1 MEYEFLGLESEQW
14 LKIGIALLIMATAL
28 ILGRW
33 VFRVLLNRGARWI
46 IRRTRT
52 TFDDA
57 VLDALQAPLYWLGVF
72 IAVQIALGQLDFLP
86 KSWVTGFE
94 ETFYLLYLAVGFIF
108 AWQFVQNIFT
118 WYGRDIAARAE
129 NNASEQ
135 WMPFFRRVAMII
147 LGLIGI
153 IMLLGHFDVDVS
165 GFVATL
171 GIGSVAIALAAQATL
186 TDMISGFAI
195 MIDRPFRI
203 GDFVTAGGVSGS
215 VESITIF
222 NTVLNT
228 PDNKRVVVPNGSI
241 TNNAITNANANSTR
255 RIDLVIGI
263 SYKDDIK
270 RAKDILADL
279 IAEETRIL
287 KDPAPKIAVLELA
300 ESSVNLAVRPWVN
313 TCDYWDVFFDLN
325 EKIKVGLEKEGLTI
339 PYPQQDIHIFGIKE
353 S

>member
-1 MEYEFLGLESEQW
+1 MNMQKYIEIITDWISNYSI
-14 LKIGIALLIMATAL
+14 KIVAAIL
-28 ILGRW
+28 ILVIGMW
-33 VFRVLLNRGARWI
+33 VSRKVSKIFAKLLEKNRVDLTLVNFFSKIVYYSMIVLVLIA
-46 IRRTRT
+46 
-52 TFDDA
+52 A
-57 VLDALQAPLYWLGVF
+57 VGQLGVNTTSF
-72 IAVQIALGQLDFLP
+72 LTMLGAA
-86 KSWVTGFE
+86 G
-94 ETFYLLYLAVGFIF
+94 LAVGLALKDSLSNF
-108 AWQFVQNIFT
+108 AS
-118 WYGRDIAARAE
+118 G
-129 NNASEQ
+129 
-135 WMPFFRRVAMII
+135 
-147 LGLIGI
+147 
-153 IMLLGHFDVDVS
+153 IMLILF
-165 GFVATL
+165 
-171 GIGSVAIALAAQATL
+171 
-186 TDMISGFAI
+186 
-195 MIDRPFRI
+195 RPFRI